1 MIFFTFNCSVTAYYY
16 YWPAFSINKGDF
28 EILFIHLSRKSL
40 WQHFLRVISETI
52 VLFCFAFT
60 DHFLP
65 LPLAFFI
72 VPNPWHSQ
80 GSLFKAI
87 TNCFLLCP
95 DCCEIAEKKSE
106 KMAIQEKWNILRFQK
121 KYVGTFPAEDCYKSE
136 PPEISPL
143 YSHWN
148 DLHATSWRRTFV
160 FIYKWNKTFIS

>member
-95 DCCEIAEKKSE
+95 DCCEIAENKSE
-106 KMAIQEKWNILRFQK
+106 KMAIQEKWNILRFKKKFMLEHFQK
-121 KYVGTFPAEDCYKSE
+121 ILTSRSHLRSLRYIAIGMIYTQLPGDERLFSSISGT
-136 PPEISPL
+136 
-143 YSHWN
+143 
-148 DLHATSWRRTFV
+148 
-160 FIYKWNKTFIS
+160 